1 MLICHSHNLS
11 YVWLFYK
18 DCGLSFQGKV
28 CFDEDQ
34 LEQVCEYPSETS
46 MMAYS
51 PHPHDLWKQEGEDEE
66 EGGTFASNDPKT
78 VGLALGRGLRV
89 GKCHPLLRKHNV

>member
-1 MLICHSHNLS
+1 M
-11 YVWLFYK
+11 
-18 DCGLSFQGKV
+18 

-51 PHPHDLWKQEGEDEE
+51 PHPHDLWKQEGEAEE
-66 EGGTFASNDPKT
+66 EGGAFTSKE
-78 VGLALGRGLRV
+78 RGLRV

>member
-1 MLICHSHNLS
+1 M
-11 YVWLFYK
+11 
-18 DCGLSFQGKV
+18 KV

-34 LEQVCEYPSETS
+34 LEQVCEYPSESS

-51 PHPHDLWKQEGEDEE
+51 PHPHGLWKQEGEADADAGAFTSKEPR
-66 EGGTFASNDPKT
+66 SP
-78 VGLALGRGLRV
+78 GLGPGRGVRV

>member
-1 MLICHSHNLS
+1 MYDWVVCL
-11 YVWLFYK
+11 
-18 DCGLSFQGKV
+18 QGKV

-34 LEQVCEYPSETS
+34 LEQVCEYPSEAS

-51 PHPHDLWKQEGEDEE
+51 SHPHDLWKQEGEAEAD
-66 EGGTFASNDPKT
+66 GGAFTSKDPKS
-78 VGLALGRGLRV
+78 VGLSLGGGLRV